1 MNVQRTHE
9 KKFNPDLSRHEEN
22 MNETRRDGT
31 AHLLELLP
39 KRSDSIKSRPTRQ
52 AADTR
57 VR

>member
-1 MNVQRTHE
+1 MNGQQTHG

-22 MNETRRDGT
+22 MNETWRDGI
-31 AHLLELLP
+31 AHLIELLP
-39 KRSDSIKSRPTRQ
+39 KGSDSIKSRPTRQ